1 MHGNRDRRE
10 FLRWASIASGTLV
23 AGAALACGDE
33 PASSPDASSGS
44 DGAAGPDAADPSC
57 RPTRGD
63 AQGPFFVPGA
73 PSRAKIAADD
83 EPGERIVLSGRVFT
97 SDCETPL
104 VGALL
109 DIWQAD
115 KDGVYH
121 DAGVDFRLRGQ
132 VLTDAEG
139 RFMVDTIKPGNYT
152 LAENVWRPAHIHFT
166 ASMPGHRPVTTQL
179 YFKGDPFL
187 PPNDGCTTCGSDD
200 ADRVVDLSGDA
211 VGGWAGEWNI
221 VLART

>member
-1 MHGNRDRRE
+1 M
-10 FLRWASIASGTLV
+10 
-23 AGAALACGDE
+23 AGAALACGDDV
-33 PASSPDASSGS
+33 AARPDANGS
-44 DGAAGPDAADPSC
+44 ADAAAGADAADPSC

-73 PSRAKIAADD
+73 PSRAKIADD
-83 EPGERIVLSGRVFT
+83 AEPGERVVLSGRVFT

-115 KDGVYH
+115 RDGVYH
-121 DAGVDFRLRGQ
+121 DATGTPEFRLRGQ
-132 VLTDAEG
+132 VLTDSEG

-152 LAENVWRPAHIHFT
+152 LAANVWRPAHIHFT
-166 ASMPGHRPVTTQL
+166 ASMPGHAPVTTQL

-200 ADRVVDLSGDA
+200 ADRIIDLSGDA
-211 VGGWAGEWNI
+211 VGGWVGEWNI
-221 VLART
+221 VLARA

>member
-1 MHGNRDRRE
+1 MQHRRD
-10 FLRWASIASGTLV
+10 FLRWASIASGTLM
-23 AGAALACGDE
+23 AGAALGCGDE
-33 PASSPDASSGS
+33 PTGDADAASTADA
-44 DGAAGPDAADPSC
+44 AAGFDSGGPVC
-57 RPTRGD
+57 RATRSD
-63 AQGPFFVPGA
+63 VLGPFFVPGA
-73 PSRAKIAADD
+73 PSRAKIAADE

-97 SDCETPL
+97 DDCATPL

-121 DAGVDFRLRGQ
+121 DAGANFRLRGQ

-139 RFMVDTIKPGNYT
+139 RFMVETIKPGNYT
-152 LAENVWRPAHIHFT
+152 LAADVWRPAHIHFT

-200 ADRVVDLSGDA
+200 ADRVIDLAGDA
-211 VGGWAGEWNI
+211 VTGWTGEWNI